1 METTIEAIVKLL
13 AVIVPIC
20 GGLLWI
26 IKQNRRIEKSQ
37 AAMLKKVNKIDK
49 HKVSYKVCDQR
60 RAKCPCKTSKGD

>member
-26 IKQNRRIEKSQ
+26 IKQNRRIEK
-37 AAMLKKVNKIDK
+37 V
-49 HKVSYKVCDQR
+49 R
-60 RAKCPCKTSKGD
+60 RPC

>member
-49 HKVSYKVCDQR
+49 HKVSYKVGDQR
-60 RAKCPCKTSKGD
+60 RAECPCKTSKGD